1 MPNILYE
8 HVIEVEERVIT
19 HMNSCSDGSQKRI
32 VETNNKE
39 KVEIMTELNLN
50 KLEVDLNEL
59 LVKHK
64 IRNLAVVL
72 VHSYI
77 YQEHEILVGKLAAR
91 LGFDNIS
98 LSHQIM
104 PMIRM
109 VPRGLTTCVDAYLT
123 PHIKKY
129 INNFVSGFQNQN
141 VNVLFMQSDGG
152 LTSINK

>member
-1 MPNILYE
+1 MPKILYE

-19 HMNSCSDGSQKRI
+19 HMHKDESDGMNRI
-32 VETNNKE
+32 VETSNKE
-39 KVEIMTELNLN
+39 KVEILTELNLA
-50 KLEVDLNEL
+50 KLEIDLKEL
-59 LVKHK
+59 IDTCQ
-64 IRNLAVVL
+64 IRSLAVVL
-72 VHSYI
+72 AHSYI
-77 YQEHEILVGKLAAR
+77 YHEHEIQVGKLAAR

-123 PHIKKY
+123 PHIKQY
-129 INNFVSGFQNQN
+129 IANFVSGFLNKSL
-141 VNVLFMQSDGG
+141 NVLFMQSDGG

>member
-1 MPNILYE
+1 MPSILYE
-8 HVIEVEERVIT
+8 QVIEVEERVVT
-19 HMNSCSDGSQKRI
+19 HRSDYSDGNRV
-32 VETNNKE
+32 VETNSKE
-39 KVEIMTELNLN
+39 KVEILVELNLE
-50 KLEVDLNEL
+50 KLETDLKEL
-59 LVKHK
+59 IEKYQ

-72 VHSYI
+72 AHSYI
-77 YQEHEILVGKLAAR
+77 YEENELQVGKLAAR
-91 LGFDNIS
+91 LGFENIS

-109 VPRGLTTCVDAYLT
+109 VPRGLTTCIDAYLT

-129 INNFVSGFQNQN
+129 ISNFVSGFKNQH